1 MLPVLQQVIS
11 IRNCS
16 KVCLPCV
23 THLVVWLQI
32 KEVNSNLGRKL
43 KEYLSHSY
51 KCNLI
56 VWRNLVARNP
66 TPTHHATD
74 FGCSILHLILM
85 GDVFMLYL
93 LRWCYDSWFDKHV
106 YIISIYQLL
115 YQLTIPHSPKVEH
128 VWKYHWAPLTNSHS
142 NAATCSLSNLEIKW
156 FNFVSMV
163 ETLVQHGFLVLC
175 PSLASSKGWY

>member
-16 KVCLPCV
+16 KVCLPCF

-32 KEVNSNLGRKL
+32 KKVNSNLGRKL

-106 YIISIYQLL
+106 YILSAFISYYTNWQFLILPRWNMFENITEPPWPIHIQT
-115 YQLTIPHSPKVEH
+115 Q
-128 VWKYHWAPLTNSHS
+128 PL
-142 NAATCSLSNLEIKW
+142 AL
-156 FNFVSMV
+156 
-163 ETLVQHGFLVLC
+163 
-175 PSLASSKGWY
+175 